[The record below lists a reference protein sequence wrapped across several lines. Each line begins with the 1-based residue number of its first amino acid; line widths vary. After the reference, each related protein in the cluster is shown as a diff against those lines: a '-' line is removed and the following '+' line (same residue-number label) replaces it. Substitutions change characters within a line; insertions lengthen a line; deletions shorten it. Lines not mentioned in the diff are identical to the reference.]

1 MNWIFLRISFFGF
14 CLSFAGLLV
23 AAEKG
28 QARKALWTVKESIL
42 NPESAYFDP
51 ASGKIFV
58 SNVAGKPADK
68 DGIGWISVISF
79 GKDGKPRASKVVEGL
94 NAPKGLR
101 ANKGVLYVTDID
113 EVVKI
118 DINTSK
124 ILTKIK
130 VPDAKFLNDVGVSAD
145 GRVFVSDTIA
155 SKIYVIEN
163 DFASVF
169 VEGPEFES
177 PNGLLVV
184 GNQLYVASWG
194 FITVPSTFGAKVP
207 GHLYSLDLA
216 TKKRTQVGMKPL
228 GNLDGLEQTKN
239 GDFIVSDWVAGKVF
253 RVSKSGKTALIVDGI
268 RNTADIGLMGN
279 IILVPSMSTDQVFAY
294 RL

>member
-1 MNWIFLRISFFGF
+1 M
-14 CLSFAGLLV
+14 
-23 AAEKG
+23 
-28 QARKALWTVKESIL
+28 
-42 NPESAYFDP
+42 
-51 ASGKIFV
+51 
-58 SNVAGKPADK
+58 
-68 DGIGWISVISF
+68 
-79 GKDGKPRASKVVEGL
+79 
-94 NAPKGLR
+94 
-101 ANKGVLYVTDID
+101 
-113 EVVKI
+113 
-118 DINTSK
+118 
-124 ILTKIK
+124 
-130 VPDAKFLNDVGVSAD
+130 PDAKFLNDVGISAD

-163 DFASVF
+163 DLASVF

-194 FITVPSTFGAKVP
+194 FITEPSTFGAKVP

-216 TKKRTQVGMKPL
+216 SKKRTQVGMKPL

-253 RVSKSGKTALIVDGI
+253 RVSKSGKAALIVDGI

-294 RL
+294 VTN